1 MHASTRTLKAFH
13 SMNRTLIALLFL
25 CLPAFGQ
32 TNLNAPVNIIPTK
45 GMSPTSSIT
54 FTAATDALPCPAGT
68 PANPSLC
75 FSPFDEL
82 TIDIGSGAVVLGKQG
97 PPGVNGAPGPQGPEG
112 QIGPSGPMGLTGPEG
127 PPGPIGATGPQGLP
141 GSSVMPKSCVVTLNW
156 SNAQKTK
163 ASAAFSNCK

>member
-1 MHASTRTLKAFH
+1 MHASTRTLRAFH

-97 PPGVNGAPGPQGPEG
+97 PPGVNGAPGPAGPEG

-127 PPGPIGATGPQGLP
+127 PPGPIGATGPQGPP
-141 GSSVMPKSCVVTLNW
+141 GAGKIPTTFSCT
-156 SNAQKTK
+156 
-163 ASAAFSNCK
+163 ASQSRGMWTFKNCK